1 MAKSDIEIAQ
11 EATMLPIKEVAEKA
25 GIDWATC
32 EPYGHYKAKVDIHS
46 YKDKPMK
53 AKLILVTAINP
64 TPAGEGKTTTS
75 VGLHDALCKIGKSS
89 MLCLREPSLGPV
101 FGVKGGAAGGGYAQ
115 VVPME
120 DINLHF
126 TGDFHA
132 IGAANN
138 LIAAMLDNHIKQGN
152 ELDVDLN
159 NIIWRRCV
167 DMNDRQLRNVVD
179 GLGTAGDGVCRE
191 DGFDITVASEVMAVF
206 CLATDLD
213 DLKERLG
220 RMVVAYSRAGKP
232 ITVADIKA
240 EGACTALLKDAIKPN
255 LVQTLENNPA
265 FVHGGPFAN
274 IAHGCNSVQ
283 ATMTAMK
290 MTDYVVTEA
299 GFGADLGAEKFLD
312 IKCRYAGFNP
322 SCVVIVA
329 TVRALK
335 HHGGVAKADLNTEN
349 LEALEAGLPN
359 LLQHVANIQD
369 VFGLPAVVAINA
381 FPTDTEAELK
391 LVQDKCA
398 ELGVNAVLAEHWAK
412 GGEGAKAL
420 AEEVVRVCDQPNDFK
435 FSYDVEQT
443 IAEKIEAIA
452 TKIYHADGVD
462 YTPKAKKQREQLESL
477 GLDKLP
483 ICMAKTQY
491 SFADDAAKLGAPKDF
506 RITVR
511 NLKISAGAGFIVA
524 LTGEIMTMPGLP
536 KVPAAE
542 KIDVM
547 ADGKITGL
555 F

>member
-46 YKDKPMK
+46 YADKPMK

-75 VGLHDALCKIGKSS
+75 VGLHDALCEIGKSS

-152 ELDVDLN
+152 ELDIDLN

-179 GLGTAGDGVCRE
+179 GLGTAGDGVARE

-213 DLKERLG
+213 DLKARLG
-220 RMVVAYSRAGKP
+220 RIIVAYSRSGKP
-232 ITVADIKA
+232 VTVADIKA

-255 LVQTLENNPA
+255 LVQTLENIPA

-283 ATMTAMK
+283 ATTTAMK
-290 MTDYVVTEA
+290 MADYVVTEA

-312 IKCRYAGFNP
+312 IKCRYAGIKP

-335 HHGGVAKADLNTEN
+335 HNGGVAKADLNNEN

-359 LLQHVANIQD
+359 LLQHVSNIQD
-369 VFGLPAVVAINA
+369 VYGLPAVVAINA
-381 FPTDTEAELK
+381 FPTDTQAELE
-391 LVQDKCA
+391 LVQAKCK
-398 ELGVNAVLAEHWAK
+398 ELGVNAVLAKHWAEGGK
-412 GGEGAKAL
+412 GAVPL
-420 AEEVVRVCDQPNDFK
+420 AEEVVRVCDTDNDFK
-435 FSYDVEQT
+435 FSYDVEQS
-443 IAEKIEAIA
+443 IEEKLNAIA

-462 YTPKAKKQREQLESL
+462 YTPKARKQLEQLEAL

-483 ICMAKTQY
+483 ICVAKTQY
-491 SFADDAAKLGAPKDF
+491 SFTDDASKLGAPKGF

-536 KVPAAE
+536 KRPAAE
-542 KIDVM
+542 KIDVT
-547 ADGKITGL
+547 ADGKIVGL

>member
-11 EATMLPIKEVAEKA
+11 EAKMLPIKEVAEKA
-25 GIDWATC
+25 GIDWSTC

-152 ELDVDLN
+152 ELDIDLN

-179 GLGTAGDGVCRE
+179 GLGTAGDGVARE

-206 CLATDLD
+206 CLATSLD

-220 RMVVAYSRAGKP
+220 RMVVAYSRSGKP
-232 ITVADIKA
+232 VTVADIKA

-299 GFGADLGAEKFLD
+299 GFGADLG
-312 IKCRYAGFNP
+312 
-322 SCVVIVA
+322 
-329 TVRALK
+329 
-335 HHGGVAKADLNTEN
+335 
-349 LEALEAGLPN
+349 
-359 LLQHVANIQD
+359 
-369 VFGLPAVVAINA
+369 
-381 FPTDTEAELK
+381 
-391 LVQDKCA
+391 
-398 ELGVNAVLAEHWAK
+398 
-412 GGEGAKAL
+412 
-420 AEEVVRVCDQPNDFK
+420 
-435 FSYDVEQT
+435 
-443 IAEKIEAIA
+443 
-452 TKIYHADGVD
+452 
-462 YTPKAKKQREQLESL
+462 
-477 GLDKLP
+477 
-483 ICMAKTQY
+483 
-491 SFADDAAKLGAPKDF
+491 
-506 RITVR
+506 
-511 NLKISAGAGFIVA
+511 
-524 LTGEIMTMPGLP
+524 
-536 KVPAAE
+536 
-542 KIDVM
+542 
-547 ADGKITGL
+547 
-555 F
+555 